1 LLLNLLANSTIMSC
15 AEEQEAIIK
24 ESLLKFLQD
33 NFPQSKLGHIDE
45 IVLSYVVSILEE
57 LGSEWGQEELF
68 DVESFSEMLTA
79 YFPDFESIPHSN
91 ICDWIFNLSAELS
104 NVTKD
109 TKDSKASL
117 ELGLKF
123 PIPIATKN
131 ESQLSRVSESSD
143 VSTSGESSH
152 SSTQDCDKNED
163 ARLLIEMFPLISLTE
178 ATHCLSLS
186 NGSVEEAVQLVLH
199 RQEIGQS
206 FSSSESPSLF
216 QQKSRPVNE
225 TTLKKKIIEK
235 YSYIDQDDD
244 QREHRPPPLKTQ
256 PKKMVRYLD
265 NKVVTIKGERYTE
278 IKEDADE
285 KEEAKKTYVSLK
297 PARQYRFH

>member
-1 LLLNLLANSTIMSC
+1 MSC
-15 AEEQEAIIK
+15 AEEQEAIVK

-33 NFPQSKLGHIDE
+33 NFPQSKLSHIDE

-79 YFPDFESIPHSN
+79 YFPDFESIPHAS

-104 NVTKD
+104 KATKD
-109 TKDSKASL
+109 TRDSKVSP
-117 ELGLKF
+117 ESGLKF
-123 PIPIATKN
+123 AIPIVTKS
-131 ESQLSRVSESSD
+131 EGHLSRVSESSD
-143 VSTSGESSH
+143 GSTSGESSH
-152 SSTQDCDKNED
+152 SSTQEFDRNED

-178 ATHCLSLS
+178 AVHCLSLS
-186 NGSVEEAVQLVLH
+186 NGSVEEAVLLVLH

-206 FSSSESPSLF
+206 LSNTENPSLL
-216 QQKSRPVNE
+216 QHKTRPVNE

-244 QREHRPPPLKTQ
+244 QREHRPPPLKAQ

-278 IKEDADE
+278 IKEDADA

>member
-1 LLLNLLANSTIMSC
+1 MSC
-15 AEEQEAIIK
+15 AEEQEAIVK

-33 NFPQSKLGHIDE
+33 NFPQSKLSHIDE

-79 YFPDFESIPHSN
+79 YFPDFESIPHAS

-104 NVTKD
+104 KATKD
-109 TKDSKASL
+109 TRDSKVSP
-117 ELGLKF
+117 ESGLKF
-123 PIPIATKN
+123 AIPIVTKS
-131 ESQLSRVSESSD
+131 EGHLSRVSESSD
-143 VSTSGESSH
+143 GSTSGESSH
-152 SSTQDCDKNED
+152 SSTQEFDRNED

-178 ATHCLSLS
+178 AVHCLSLS
-186 NGSVEEAVQLVLH
+186 NGSVEEAVLLVLH
-199 RQEIGQS
+199 RQIGQS
-206 FSSSESPSLF
+206 LSNTENPSLL
-216 QQKSRPVNE
+216 QHKTRPVNE

-244 QREHRPPPLKTQ
+244 QREHRPPPLKAQ

-265 NKVVTIKGERYTE
+265 NKVKRTKH
-278 IKEDADE
+278 
-285 KEEAKKTYVSLK
+285 S
-297 PARQYRFH
+297 

>member
-1 LLLNLLANSTIMSC
+1 MLL
-15 AEEQEAIIK
+15 
-24 ESLLKFLQD
+24 FLHEND
-33 NFPQSKLGHIDE
+33 CTFFCCLTSHIDE

-104 NVTKD
+104 NVTKGIQLLIIEYLESQLSVFHFLD

-152 SSTQDCDKNED
+152 SSTQ
-163 ARLLIEMFPLISLTE
+163 
-178 ATHCLSLS
+178 
-186 NGSVEEAVQLVLH
+186 
-199 RQEIGQS
+199 
-206 FSSSESPSLF
+206 
-216 QQKSRPVNE
+216 VN
-225 TTLKKKIIEK
+225 
-235 YSYIDQDDD
+235 
-244 QREHRPPPLKTQ
+244 
-256 PKKMVRYLD
+256 
-265 NKVVTIKGERYTE
+265 N
-278 IKEDADE
+278 
-285 KEEAKKTYVSLK
+285 
-297 PARQYRFH
+297 

>member
-1 LLLNLLANSTIMSC
+1 MSC
-15 AEEQEAIIK
+15 AEEQEVIVK
-24 ESLLKFLQD
+24 ESLLAFLQA
-33 NFPQSKLGHIDE
+33 NIPQAKLSHIDE

-57 LGSEWGQEELF
+57 LGSEWGQEDLF

-79 YFPDFESIPHSN
+79 YFPDFESIPHTN
-91 ICDWIFNLSAELS
+91 VCDWIFKLSAELS
-104 NVTKD
+104 KT
-109 TKDSKASL
+109 TKDSKDFKMSL
-117 ELGLKF
+117 EEGLKF
-123 PIPIATKN
+123 AMPVVTKCEN
-131 ESQLSRVSESSD
+131 QLSRVSESSD

-152 SSTQDCDKNED
+152 SSTLDFDKSED
-163 ARLLIEMFPLISLTE
+163 TRLLIEMFPFISLTE

-186 NGSVEEAVQLVLH
+186 NGSVDEAVQLVLH
-199 RQEIGQS
+199 RQEIGQT
-206 FSSSESPSLF
+206 FSNSENSCLL
-216 QQKSRPVNE
+216 QHKSRPVNE
-225 TTLKKKIIEK
+225 KTLKKKIIEK

-244 QREHRPPPLKTQ
+244 QREHRPPPLKEQ

-278 IKEDADE
+278 IKEDPEA

>member
-1 LLLNLLANSTIMSC
+1 MMSC
-15 AEEQEAIIK
+15 AEEQEAVIK
-24 ESLLKFLQD
+24 QSLLTFLQD
-33 NFPQSKLGHIDE
+33 NIPQAKLSHIDE

-57 LGSEWGQEELF
+57 LGSEWGEEEIF

-79 YFPDFESIPHSN
+79 YFPDFESIPHAN
-91 ICDWIFNLSAELS
+91 ICDWIFDLSAELS
-104 NVTKD
+104 KVIKDPKDLKKSSDSGLMFPVPSVTK
-109 TKDSKASL
+109 S
-117 ELGLKF
+117 
-123 PIPIATKN
+123 
-131 ESQLSRVSESSD
+131 ESHLARVSESSD
-143 VSTSGESSH
+143 MSTSGESSH
-152 SSTQDCDKNED
+152 SSIQEFERNED
-163 ARLLIEMFPLISLTE
+163 ARLLLEMFPLISLTE

-199 RQEIGQS
+199 RQEIGQC
-206 FSSSESPSLF
+206 FSNTESPTYL

-225 TTLKKKIIEK
+225 KTLKKKIIEK

-244 QREHRPPPLKTQ
+244 QREHRPPPLKVQ

-278 IKEDADE
+278 IKEDPEA
-285 KEEAKKTYVSLK
+285 KEEAKKTYVNLK